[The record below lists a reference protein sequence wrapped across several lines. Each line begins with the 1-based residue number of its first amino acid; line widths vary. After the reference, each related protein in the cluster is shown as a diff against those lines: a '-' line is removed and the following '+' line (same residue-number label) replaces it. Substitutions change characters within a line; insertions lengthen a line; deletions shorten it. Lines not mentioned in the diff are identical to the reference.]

1 MRPTTLGRVH
11 TGGAATIGRTA
22 RLVLLACTLL
32 CLAAMHTIGHGGVSH
47 SAHHSEPQLTMTHQL
62 LLMDEPAP
70 GESDGCAG
78 DGCARA
84 AALPGSAHGGM
95 GGWDVC
101 VAVLSALAIAVL
113 LAALLLIA
121 VTGRFPP
128 LFGGDRRR
136 RTPRG
141 PPLLPFGLTLATV
154 SVLRT

>member
-1 MRPTTLGRVH
+1 
-11 TGGAATIGRTA
+11 
-22 RLVLLACTLL
+22 
-32 CLAAMHTIGHGGVSH
+32 MHTIGHGGVSH
-47 SAHHSEPQLTMTHQL
+47 SAHHSEPQLTVTHQL

-84 AALPGSAHGGM
+84 AALPGSAPGGM

-121 VTGRFPP
+121 VAGRFPP
-128 LFGGDRRR
+128 LFGRDPRR